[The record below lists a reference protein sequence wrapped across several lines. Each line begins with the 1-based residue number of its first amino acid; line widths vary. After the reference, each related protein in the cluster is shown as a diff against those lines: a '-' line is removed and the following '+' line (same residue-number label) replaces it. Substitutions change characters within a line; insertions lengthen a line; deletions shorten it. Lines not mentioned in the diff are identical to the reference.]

1 MQIITEPGQM
11 QAIAEKLRLNRQ
23 LIGVVMTMGALHEG
37 HLSLV
42 KLARESAGTVILTIF
57 VNPIQF
63 GPTEDLHR
71 YPRPFEQDVALAQ
84 SAGVDYLFAP
94 AVSSIYPDHY
104 HTTLQCGA
112 LAEQF
117 EGVQRPGHFNGMA
130 TVVTK
135 LFNITKPHRAIFG
148 EKDAQQLAI
157 IRQIVA
163 DLNLD
168 ITIVPAPIVRE
179 ENGLAV
185 SSRNVYLSSQ
195 ERSTAGI
202 LYRGICYAEQ
212 RLAEQESD
220 LHAVAA
226 EVKEMIDS
234 EPGCRTDYVGFVNEE
249 RFELAERAEQGK
261 EYRLLIAAYC
271 GSVRLIDNSR
281 ICAQGQAK

>member
-1 MQIITEPGQM
+1 MQIITEPAEM
-11 QAIAEKLRLNRQ
+11 QSIAEKLRLNRQ

-42 KLARESAGTVILTIF
+42 KLARQSAGTVILTIF
-57 VNPIQF
+57 VNPMQF
-63 GPTEDLHR
+63 GPAEDLHR
-71 YPRPFEQDVALAQ
+71 YPRPFEQDVALAK

-94 AVSSIYPDHY
+94 NVSSIYPDRY
-104 HTTLQCGA
+104 QTTLLCGD
-112 LAEQF
+112 LASRF
-117 EGVQRPGHFNGMA
+117 EGEQRPGHFNGMA

-168 ITIVPAPIVRE
+168 ITVVPAPIVRE

-185 SSRNVYLSSQ
+185 SSRNIYLSSQ
-195 ERSTAGI
+195 ERNMASV
-202 LYRGICYAEQ
+202 LYKGLCHAEK
-212 RLAEQESD
+212 RITEREKD
-220 LHAVAA
+220 LLAVAA
-226 EVKEMIDS
+226 EVTTMIDS
-234 EPGCRTDYVGFVNEE
+234 TPGCRTDYVDFVDEE
-249 RFELAERAEQGK
+249 RFELAETAREGQ

-271 GSVRLIDNSR
+271 GNVRLIDNIR
-281 ICAQGQAK
+281 VQA

>member
-195 ERSTAGI
+195 ERSTAGV
-202 LYRGICYAEQ
+202 LYRGIRYAEQ
-212 RLAEQESD
+212 RLAEKEDD
-220 LHAVAA
+220 LQAVAA

-234 EPGCRTDYVGFVNEE
+234 APGCRSDYVAFVEEE
-249 RFELAERAEQGK
+249 RFELAETAEKGK
-261 EYRLLIAAYC
+261 EYRLLIAAHC

-281 ICAQGQAK
+281 IRA